1 MEDGYALAVGHD
13 PVAVLP
19 VMGVQQRS
27 EVANS
32 VAAQQEAKHAT
43 DGDQRGERGKV
54 VGVGDGLAVEEELL
68 RPLHTHQEGVALEGF
83 LRLDVA
89 MLVDEVIEQAADRIL
104 CAMADK
110 VLTEGRR
117 EEDNDGD
124 QQELLVGHACGE
136 QEQ

>member
-27 EVANS
+27 EVANA

-68 RPLHTHQEGVALEGF
+68 RPLHTHQEGVALAGF
-83 LRLDVA
+83 LRPDVA
-89 MLVDEVIEQAADRIL
+89 LLLNGVMAQAAARIL
-104 CAMADK
+104 CAMPDQAVPDGT
-110 VLTEGRR
+110 L
-117 EEDNDGD
+117 EEDHDCA
-124 QQELLVGHACGE
+124 Q
-136 QEQ
+136 